1 MKEKISVSTIK
12 NLNLPKRALPQT
24 VRLVVK
30 LGLAKKGEE
39 IMVLKLS
46 ELTSFTDYFII
57 MHGQSERQI
66 LAIYEHIET
75 ELKKI
80 NLRPL
85 GVEGV
90 ANAEWVL
97 MDYGDFIVHIF
108 SRQAREYYS
117 LEKLWG
123 DAPKAVW
130 K

>member
-1 MKEKISVSTIK
+1 MREKISITTLK
-12 NLNLPKRALPQT
+12 NLNLPKRTLPAPIKK
-24 VRLVVK
+24 VVK
-30 LGLAKKGEE
+30 LAQAKKGEQ
-39 IMVLKLS
+39 IIVLELK

-90 ANAEWVL
+90 SHAEWVL

-123 DAPKAVW
+123 DAPRAVW

>member
-1 MKEKISVSTIK
+1 MKEKISITTIK
-12 NLNLPKRALPQT
+12 DLTLPKRNLPT
-24 VRLVVK
+24 SIKKVVK
-30 LGLAKKGEE
+30 LAQAKKGEE
-39 IMVLKLS
+39 IVVLQLK

-66 LAIYEHIET
+66 LAIYEHIQT
-75 ELKKI
+75 ELKKM

>member
-1 MKEKISVSTIK
+1 
-12 NLNLPKRALPQT
+12 
-24 VRLVVK
+24 VVK